1 MKSLAHMAGSELIC
15 VWAAGSTASLS
26 VGAVSNPGADQRTAG
41 KGINSGCK
49 YSQECGRKLFLK
61 THFGA

>member
-1 MKSLAHMAGSELIC
+1 MSDQQVAR
-15 VWAAGSTASLS
+15 ASLS

-61 THFGA
+61 THFAAEGRPSDAT